1 MSDPIIAAARRAAA
15 EAFAV
20 LRTAVDGLD
29 ATALNARPAG
39 ADTNSIAVLTT
50 HAAKSARFLLGIAV
64 GQPPVPRDR
73 PAEFA
78 TTVTGPEALLGI
90 IDLARAESLAALDE
104 AGSVDWSTTRTFPR
118 ADGTTAEMTAAWALI
133 HGIDHLRGHADEAA
147 LTRHVVT
154 ASR

>member
-78 TTVTGPEALLGI
+78 TTVTGPEPCSAPSTW
-90 IDLARAESLAALDE
+90 RAES
-104 AGSVDWSTTRTFPR
+104 WPPSTGPGAWTGPPQDLPQPTARLPR
-118 ADGTTAEMTAAWALI
+118 
-133 HGIDHLRGHADEAA
+133 
-147 LTRHVVT
+147 
-154 ASR
+154 